1 MTGLESYS
9 ELWKRALTSIVDTLE
24 AWLDKAPGYVVD
36 LVTRYWLYLWWSWA
50 ICWFVFFIV
59 FVIGV
64 FLIFRG
70 FNDRDNWWD
79 PSIWQITFWF
89 FWVVIWLIGVGVSI
103 TTAMQG
109 FIVPEVALIEH
120 ITNPSC
126 IITRK

>member
-24 AWLDKAPGYVVD
+24 AWLDKAPDYVVD
-36 LVTRYWLYLWWSWA
+36 LVARYWLYLWWSWA

-64 FLIFRG
+64 VLIFRG

-79 PSIWQITFWF
+79 PSIWQITFWL

-103 TTAMQG
+103 ATAMQG

-120 ITNPSC
+120 ITKPSC
-126 IITRK
+126 VTCK

>member
-103 TTAMQG
+103 PTAMQG